1 MTGSHGFVGTNLIE
15 MLSPEYE
22 IIRWNAREDKALP
35 EVDAVI
41 HLAGLAHDVKNVNNP
56 ELYFKVN
63 TELTKKMYDAFL
75 NSRAKKFI
83 YFSSIKAQD
92 GDTAYAKSKKEAEAA
107 ILKHEE
113 LRVKNHKE
121 VYILRPC
128 MIHGKGVKGNLP
140 LLFKFVKK
148 GLPWP
153 LAAFENQRSYA
164 SMGNV
169 SFVVSELLKN
179 EVLSGT
185 YNICDDESIST
196 NELIEL
202 ICQNMGKK
210 ARFWRIPKGLMT
222 GLAKVGDV
230 LHLPLN
236 SERLGKL
243 TENCIIDNN
252 KIKQAIGVGHL
263 PLSAMDGLRQTI
275 VGMIKDYRHGG
286 IYWNRCRAVI
296 V

>member
-153 LAAFENQRSYA
+153 LAAFENQRSLV
-164 SMGNV
+164 SIGNV
-169 SFVVSELLKN
+169 YYIVDRLLCSDV
-179 EVLSGT
+179 ESGI
-185 YNICDDESIST
+185 YNICDDEAIST
-196 NELIEL
+196 NELIRL
-202 ICQNMGKK
+202 ICESLGKEPHLL
-210 ARFWRIPKGLMT
+210 RIPKGLMS
-222 GLAKVGDV
+222 GFARLGDV
-230 LHLPLN
+230 IHLPLN
-236 SERLGKL
+236 TERFGKL
-243 TENCIIDNN
+243 TENYIVDNS
-252 KIKQAIGVGHL
+252 KIKLALRADLL
-263 PLSAMDGLRQTI
+263 PVNARDGLRETI
-275 VGMIKDYRHGG
+275 QSMINGKGNG
-286 IYWNRCRAVI
+286 
-296 V
+296 

>member
-107 ILKHEE
+107 ILKYEE

-153 LAAFENQRSYA
+153 LAAFENQRSLV
-164 SMGNV
+164 SIGNV
-169 SFVVSELLKN
+169 SYIIDRLLCSVVE
-179 EVLSGT
+179 SGV
-185 YNICDDESIST
+185 YNICDDEAIST
-196 NELIEL
+196 NELIRL
-202 ICQNMGKK
+202 ICESLGKEPHLM
-210 ARFWRIPKGLMT
+210 RIPKGLMS
-222 GLAKVGDV
+222 GLVRLGDV
-230 LHLPLN
+230 LQLPLN
-236 SERLGKL
+236 TERLGKL
-243 TENCIIDNN
+243 TENYIVDNS
-252 KIKQAIGVGHL
+252 KIKHALGVDSL
-263 PLSAMDGLRQTI
+263 PVSARDGFRLTI
-275 VGMIKDYRHGG
+275 QSMINENGNG
-286 IYWNRCRAVI
+286 
-296 V
+296 